1 MGECWNW
8 LATGST
14 VALVALSELS
24 LLFLQRRQPARW
36 ARAVHARLRE
46 DWYQAV
52 SGQPGSEILAV
63 QTLRNSLMSAT
74 MLASTTV
81 LALMGTLTLS
91 VPSLHAG
98 LAAGSAAVGTV
109 PRMVLVLTLLGLLFV
124 SLVATLMAVRFYN
137 HASFIGAMP
146 VDSPAR
152 ASWASTGAR
161 YVRKAGILY
170 GIGLRQLVLVLP
182 VVAALLVPVAG
193 PAIAAIVAAALFA
206 FDHVDDSAVA
216 LSGKRR

>member
-1 MGECWNW
+1 MDECRNW
-8 LATGST
+8 LAAGST

-36 ARAVHARLRE
+36 ARAVHAQLRE
-46 DWYQAV
+46 DWFQAV
-52 SGQPGSEILAV
+52 SGQAGSEILAV

-109 PRMVLVLTLLGLLFV
+109 PRMVLVLALLGLLFV

-137 HASFIGAMP
+137 HASFIAAMP

-152 ASWASTGAR
+152 ASWASTGVR
-161 YVRKAGILY
+161 HVRKAGILY
-170 GIGLRQLVLVLP
+170 GVGLRQLVLVLP

-193 PAIAAIVAAALFA
+193 PAVAAIVAAALFS
-206 FDHVDDSAVA
+206 FDVVDDRAVA